1 MDMDDREDRQGRLY
15 YFRVPDNWTKEEK
28 LDFLSENDL
37 KTVEWRRLR
46 PNRKHTWLV
55 SETEAEFESHIPIG
69 SKEAKRAR
77 NEQVETIFKT
87 YCPGANSSRDA
98 WVYDYDYNSLI
109 RRTKQLIEDYN
120 SHVDKYKRQ
129 DPRPNIDDFVNYKT
143 VKWSRDLKLDLK
155 RGNYAKHSLD
165 KIKISCY
172 RPFTKK
178 LLFADYILNDRI
190 GQQLYFFPKYEQ
202 NETKNRLIC
211 VAGIGNRKE
220 FGCLVTDSIAS
231 YDLAFEKSQCFPF
244 YTYDADGD
252 NRQENITDWAL
263 ARFRDHYGDPS
274 ISKWDIF
281 YYVYALLHHPRY
293 RERYA
298 ADLKRQLPRIPLAP
312 DFGAFSQAGETLAGL
327 HLDYERAE
335 PYELD
340 WRVTRKPISY
350 RVDKML
356 PQNKRKSEAGY
367 TVYDGLKVN
376 GSLTLEGIPERA
388 FAYRLGN
395 RSALDWVVDQYRVKT
410 DKRSGIVH
418 NPNGWSDDERY
429 IVDLVE
435 RVVGVSLRTVDILDE
450 LAKIPVLEAAR

>member
-1 MDMDDREDRQGRLY
+1 MGERQKRQAKLY
-15 YFRVPDNWTKEEK
+15 YLRLPDSWTRAEK
-28 LDFLSENDL
+28 LDFLREYNPEA
-37 KTVEWRRLR
+37 VEWRRLR
-46 PNRKHTWLV
+46 PNRHHTWLV
-55 SETEAEFESHIPIG
+55 TATEEEFESHIPIG

-87 YCPGANSSRDA
+87 YSGGIKTHRDVY
-98 WVYDYDYNSLI
+98 VYDYEYDPLVKRIRQFADAYNA
-109 RRTKQLIEDYN
+109 E
-120 SHVDKYKRQ
+120 VDRYQRQ
-129 DPRPNIDDFVNYKT
+129 NPKPENIDDFVDYDKI
-143 VKWSRDLKLDLK
+143 KWGMSLKQHLK

-165 KIKISCY
+165 KIRTSLY

-178 LLFADYILNDRI
+178 YLFFDRI
-190 GQQLYFFPKYEQ
+190 LCEVVYQQPYFYPNEQ
-202 NETKNRLIC
+202 TEAENQIIICSDVSYRANTFSALISNVIPDLHLC
-211 VAGIGNRKE
+211 
-220 FGCLVTDSIAS
+220 AS
-231 YDLAFEKSQCFPF
+231 VDAHQSFPF
-244 YTYDADGD
+244 YTYDEDGG

-263 ARFRDHYGDPS
+263 ARFRSHYRNEA

-281 YYVYALLHHPRY
+281 YYVYGLLHHPGY
-293 RERYA
+293 RSRYA
-298 ADLKRQLPRIPLAP
+298 IDLKRQLPRIPFAP
-312 DFGAFSQAGETLAGL
+312 RFRAFSQAGKTLAGL
-327 HLDYERAE
+327 HLDYETSE

-356 PQNKRKSEAGY
+356 PQNRRKSEAGY

-376 GSLTLEGIPERA
+376 GSLTLEGIPEGA

-418 NPNGWSDDERY
+418 NPNGYSDDERY

-435 RVVGVSLRTVDILDE
+435 RVVGVSLRTVEVVEGLG
-450 LAKIPVLEAAR
+450 KMSFV